1 MDISQKPKSKKS
13 FNPFSFRSTIIT
25 AYLVSLFTNALL
37 IFIIYSSPFPYKKI
51 GYCIHF
57 ALIIYGLY
65 ALRII
70 MDYSANLLKSY
81 RLINRVYSVCVAIN
95 FVYYFYSGINF
106 WANHVKFILSFAI
119 TICMAIWIVFH
130 VLFIVILKQF
140 LRNLE
145 QRPMQKKVKKV
156 TIDKALS
163 DLLIGADPNSR
174 KV

>member
-1 MDISQKPKSKKS
+1 
-13 FNPFSFRSTIIT
+13 
-25 AYLVSLFTNALL
+25 
-37 IFIIYSSPFPYKKI
+37 
-51 GYCIHF
+51 
-57 ALIIYGLY
+57 
-65 ALRII
+65 
-70 MDYSANLLKSY
+70 
-81 RLINRVYSVCVAIN
+81 
-95 FVYYFYSGINF
+95 
-106 WANHVKFILSFAI
+106 
-119 TICMAIWIVFH
+119 MAIWIVFH

>member
-57 ALIIYGLY
+57 ALIVYGIY
-65 ALRII
+65 ALKII

-81 RLINRVYSVCVAIN
+81 R
-95 FVYYFYSGINF
+95 
-106 WANHVKFILSFAI
+106 FI
-119 TICMAIWIVFH
+119 
-130 VLFIVILKQF
+130 K
-140 LRNLE
+140 
-145 QRPMQKKVKKV
+145 
-156 TIDKALS
+156 
-163 DLLIGADPNSR
+163 
-174 KV
+174 